1 MIPVSHKVDLP
12 RRLLALPGYPLAE
25 VPAIKAKLR
34 AAGTEIIDLGIGDPG
49 LPVPGAAVTAL
60 QNAAADPAL
69 QGYGFQGGL
78 PAFRL
83 SIAGWLKR
91 RFGAALDPETEILP
105 VIGSKEAI
113 ALSAFALLD
122 PGDDVLIPD
131 PGYPPYFGGA
141 HFAGATIHRAA
152 LRPEDGFLVPP
163 DTIRSTGQRLRL
175 VVLNYPNNPTGAVA
189 DREYLAEVIAAC
201 EERGATLLWDNAYSE
216 IGFDGYSPTG
226 LLEVEGGRDIGIEF
240 HSFSKTYNMT
250 GWRLG
255 WACGSAPL
263 IGALRRV
270 KTFFDTGSYLAIQA
284 AGAAVLQ
291 DPDEF
296 IRGNVE
302 ALQARRDAAVEAF
315 RRHGFAVAS
324 PRATLYLWTPVP
336 TAETSE
342 DFCRRVLEASG
353 VVLMPGSA
361 LGPGGEG
368 FIRASLTVA
377 PELYEAAAS
386 RVARVI

>member
-1 MIPVSHKVDLP
+1 MIPASHQVDLP
-12 RRLLALPGYPLAE
+12 QRLMALPGYPLAD
-25 VPAIKAKLR
+25 VPAIKSRLR
-34 AAGTEIIDLGIGDPG
+34 AAGTEVIDLGIGDPG
-49 LPVPGAAVTAL
+49 LPVPGVAVEAL
-60 QNAAADPAL
+60 QQAAADPAL

-78 PAFRL
+78 PDFRF
-83 SIAGWLKR
+83 SILAWLER
-91 RFGAALDPETEILP
+91 RFGVSLDPETEILP

-141 HFAGATIHRAA
+141 HFAGANIHRAV
-152 LRPEDGFLVPP
+152 LRPENGFLVPP

-175 VVLNYPNNPTGAVA
+175 VVLNYPNNPTGAVTDRGYVA
-189 DREYLAEVIAAC
+189 DVISAC
-201 EERGATLLWDNAYSE
+201 EERGAALLWDNAYSE
-216 IGFDGYSPTG
+216 IGFDGYRPLG

-255 WACGSAPL
+255 WACGSAEL

-296 IRGNVE
+296 IRTNVE
-302 ALQARRDAAVEAF
+302 TLQARRDAAVDAF
-315 RRHGFAVAS
+315 RRHGLAVTA
-324 PRATLYLWTPVP
+324 PRATLYLWFRVP
-336 TAETSE
+336 TNEASE

-368 FIRASLTVA
+368 FVRASLTVA
-377 PELYEAAAS
+377 PEVYESAAS
-386 RVARVI
+386 LVAEAI

>member
-1 MIPVSHKVDLP
+1 MNLP
-12 RRLLALPGYPLAE
+12 QRLMALPGYPLVE
-25 VPAIKAKLR
+25 VPAIKARLR
-34 AAGTEIIDLGIGDPG
+34 AEGTEIIDLGIGDPG
-49 LPVPGAAVTAL
+49 LPVPTVAVETL
-60 QNAAADPAL
+60 RRAAADPAL

-78 PAFRL
+78 PDFRL
-83 SIAGWLKR
+83 AIASWLER
-91 RFGAALDPETEILP
+91 RFGTSMDPGTEILP

-131 PGYPPYFGGA
+131 PGYAPYFGGA
-141 HFAGATIHRAA
+141 HFAGANIHRAV
-152 LRPEDGFLVPP
+152 LRPENGFLVPP
-163 DTIRSTGQRLRL
+163 ETIRSTGQRLRL

-189 DREYLAEVIAAC
+189 DSGYLADVISAC
-201 EERGATLLWDNAYSE
+201 EERGAALLWDNAYSE
-216 IGFDGYSPTG
+216 IGFDDYRPVG

-263 IGALRRV
+263 IGALARV
-270 KTFFDTGSYLAIQA
+270 KSFFDTGSYLAIQA

-291 DPDEF
+291 NPDEF

-302 ALQARRDAAVEAF
+302 TLRARRDAAVEAF
-315 RRHGFAVAS
+315 NRHGLDVSA
-324 PRATLYLWTPVP
+324 PHATLYLWIPVP
-336 TAETSE
+336 TSESSE

-368 FIRASLTVA
+368 FVRASLTVA
-377 PELYEAAAS
+377 PDLYETAAS
-386 RVARVI
+386 RVAETI